1 MQDFALT
8 FDTEAQAIAALP
20 EYRSQSEDGEQWAG
34 SIIPNATRWIQ
45 RPQYD
50 ADGNVTTS
58 AETVPGWHCMIRAES
73 IPKAAQSFI
82 VEPGDIEPVF
92 AGSWKHAVVPQSVE
106 ALYALLAIDDLG
118 YTQMYETWAS
128 DPARTF
134 KEKAFIDK
142 AGYWRRDDVYFN
154 AAADDMGL
162 GETDKDVFFRHADSL
177 RR

>member
-20 EYRSQSEDGEQWAG
+20 EYRVTSEDGEQWTG
-34 SIIPNATRWIQ
+34 PIIPNAIRWIQ
-45 RPQYD
+45 RPVYD
-50 ADGNVTTS
+50 EDGNVTTP
-58 AETVPGWHCMIRAES
+58 AEKAPGWHCIVRADANPSPEHYV
-73 IPKAAQSFI
+73 AD
-82 VEPGDIEPVF
+82 PGDIEPVF
-92 AGSWKHAVVPQSVE
+92 AGEWKYQEVPESVE

-134 KEKAFIDK
+134 REKAFIDK
-142 AGYWRRDDVYFN
+142 AGHWRRDDVYFN

-162 GETDKDVFFRHADSL
+162 GETDKDAFFRHADSL

>member
-1 MQDFALT
+1 MRINQSTQSRITDRQIR
-8 FDTEAQAIAALP
+8 EAHPGLSFGPHSDLSEHGYPTLENTPQPDPIDAEHRVTPGPDEEYAPGQWRQTWVQEPIP
-20 EYRSQSEDGEQWAG
+20 E
-34 SIIPNATRWIQ
+34 P
-45 RPQYD
+45 P
-50 ADGNVTTS
+50 
-58 AETVPGWHCMIRAES
+58 VPE
-73 IPKAAQSFI
+73 
-82 VEPGDIEPVF
+82 
-92 AGSWKHAVVPQSVE
+92 SVE

-142 AGYWRRDDVYFN
+142 AGHWRRDDVYFN

-162 GETDKDVFFRHADSL
+162 GETDKDAFFRHADSL